1 MTALDNWNE
10 FELRHEFDSPILT
23 NADYLT
29 KANTGEVAPGA
40 TTPLTVSTTI
50 KILDL
55 NFQTVVKKQF
65 GRFVEINPWHGGRFF
80 SHQQNHLFI
89 NVVEAFLRDI
99 DEEISD
105 NIRAIDMAV
114 FGHM

>member
-1 MTALDNWNE
+1 MRL
-10 FELRHEFDSPILT
+10 
-23 NADYLT
+23 
-29 KANTGEVAPGA
+29 
-40 TTPLTVSTTI
+40 
-50 KILDL
+50 LDL
-55 NFQTVVKKQF
+55 NFQTIVKKQF

-80 SHQQNHLFI
+80 SHHQSHVFI

-99 DEEISD
+99 EDEISD